1 MIQNNYSE
9 SKEEIEDDASQ
20 AGNNQKIVRQKKM
33 QVSAVHLKISA
44 KVWIYTLIVLI
55 VIDQTLPTH
64 MLARLFRKLR

>member
-9 SKEEIEDDASQ
+9 SKKEIEDDASQ

-44 KVWIYTLIVLI
+44 KVWMIMKYWCNI
-55 VIDQTLPTH
+55 
-64 MLARLFRKLR
+64 